1 MVEEGGG
8 NGGDG
13 VAYQIAI
20 RYQIATRDYTV
31 ELVRENRGYPGSTPA
46 KHGSERTVNRVFRAS
61 SWSRYATR
69 CRMRR
74 RFSWAWDTYYANSDN
89 TTLVGRTMLG
99 KSSRHRSTMLYYGPA
114 NATYGYSI
122 FNPLNKFV
130 KHLTRTNS
138 VLDRK
143 FSLDRWNIAN
153 RLSRSFEVSTTSTSR
168 NTTHL
173 K

>member
-1 MVEEGGG
+1 M
-8 NGGDG
+8 
-13 VAYQIAI
+13 AYQIAI

-114 NATYGYSI
+114 NTTYGYSI

-143 FSLDRWNIAN
+143 FSLDRWNFAN

>member
-1 MVEEGGG
+1 MAGRG
-8 NGGDG
+8 G

-89 TTLVGRTMLG
+89 TTLVGRTILG
-99 KSSRHRSTMLYYGPA
+99 KSSRHRSTTLDYGPV
-114 NATYGYSI
+114 NATYGYST
-122 FNPLNKFV
+122 FNKSIKP
-130 KHLTRTNS
+130 LTRTNS
-138 VLDRK
+138 VLNRK
-143 FSLDRWNIAN
+143 FSLNRWNFVN
-153 RLSRSFEVSTTSTSR
+153 RLSHSLKASITST
-168 NTTHL
+168 
-173 K
+173 